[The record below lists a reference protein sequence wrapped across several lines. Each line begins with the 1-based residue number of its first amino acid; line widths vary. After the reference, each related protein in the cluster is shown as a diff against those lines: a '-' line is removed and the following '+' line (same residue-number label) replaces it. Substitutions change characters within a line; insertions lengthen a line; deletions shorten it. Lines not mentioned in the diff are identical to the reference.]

1 MTVGIAAAQLNAWLD
16 AYCRSVAYTDP
27 VAFYVKLH
35 TGDPGASGTA
45 NAFGDTT
52 RKQAG
57 FSAASAGA
65 ITTSADLAWTN
76 LSASG
81 TITHVSF
88 WDHVSDTA
96 IANYLGSDNLETSRA
111 VSSGD
116 NFTIA
121 TGDLDI
127 AVTPVAA

>member
-1 MTVGIAAAQLNAWLD
+1 MATGLDEVNVLNGWLD
-16 AYCRSVAYTDP
+16 ALCRSVAWVEP
-27 VAFYVKLH
+27 AEFWVALH
-35 TGDPGASGTA
+35 TGDPGNAGTA
-45 NAFGDTT
+45 SAFGDTT

-57 FSAASAGA
+57 FSAAANGA

-81 TITHVSF
+81 TISHVSF
-88 WDHVSDTA
+88 WSA
-96 IANYLGSDNLETSRA
+96 SASGNFLGSDNLETSRA

-127 AVTPVAA
+127 AITPVAA